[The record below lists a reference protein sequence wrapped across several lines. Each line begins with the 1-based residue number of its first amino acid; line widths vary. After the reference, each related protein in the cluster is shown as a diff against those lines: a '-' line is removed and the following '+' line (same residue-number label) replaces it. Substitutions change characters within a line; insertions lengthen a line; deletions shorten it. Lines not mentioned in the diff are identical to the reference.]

1 VCTDEK
7 LEVNVK
13 SDKPWMVI
21 VLMDPVPEEIND
33 TRKLDTAVDRIRC
46 GSFAD
51 TIRMGMELGIGVAKR
66 SNIGGKCIPNMASIL
81 IPEEVRV
88 EIEKS
93 LRVAAAAVGV
103 RSPPTEQRTAAFE
116 PMDEAAIMIVR
127 EELLVSSAALETK
140 TGNCPFISQLTP
152 DRPAPVVVKPCKF
165 PKTKDV
171 TA

>member
-1 VCTDEK
+1 
-7 LEVNVK
+7 
-13 SDKPWMVI
+13 MVI
-21 VLMDPVPEEIND
+21 VFMDPAPEEVND
-33 TRKLDTAVDRIRC
+33 TRKLDTAVDRMRC
-46 GSFAD
+46 GSLAD
-51 TIRMGMELGIGVAKR
+51 TSLIGFKLGKGEAKR
-66 SNIGGKCIPNMASIL
+66 SNIAGKPIPNMASTL
-81 IPEEVRV
+81 SPDEVTV

-93 LRVAAAAVGV
+93 LRATAAAAGV

-116 PMDEAAIMIVR
+116 PIDEAAIMIVR
-127 EELLVSSAALETK
+127 EELLVSRAALETK